1 MNSNQDIRWQQ
12 RLNNYQTALA
22 RFNEGVALSKQRP
35 LSNLEEQGLIQ
46 GFEFTHELA
55 WNVMKDFLND
65 QDGGLKI
72 AGSKDATR
80 LAFQR
85 ELITHG
91 EDWMEMIESRNLSS
105 HTYDVATADKVSARI
120 LEKYAALFEAFS
132 AEMESRRVA

>member
-1 MNSNQDIRWQQ
+1 MNEDIRWQQ
-12 RLNNYQTALA
+12 RLNNYQTALN
-22 RFNEGVALSKQRP
+22 RLNEGVALSKQRP
-35 LSNLEEQGLIQ
+35 LSSLEEQGLIQ

-55 WNVMKDFLND
+55 WNVMKDFLRD
-65 QDGGLKI
+65 QDGGRKI

-85 ELITHG
+85 ELITNG

-105 HTYDVATADKVSARI
+105 HTYDEATADKVSARI

-132 AEMESRRVA
+132 LEMESRRVA